1 MTLPPDEADDGTS
14 PNEAGAASSEGDGAP
29 EEGASSTAGA
39 GDLRGGEASVPSRA
53 DEGTPPAADAGDLP
67 HAEAS
72 VLPPADFDPAT
83 DPGITESIAPVAAME
98 AAVES
103 APEARLPAI
112 LESLVLAADRPLSTS
127 ELAELVGE
135 RERSKVDAALRA
147 LAEEYASRGIQL
159 HAVAGGWQFRTDP
172 RNAPWV
178 GRLLTQKPVRLTRAQ
193 LEVMAIVAYRQPITR
208 PEIDE
213 IRGVDSG
220 GTLKTLLDRSLIRI
234 LGKKEE
240 PGRPMLYGTTREFL
254 EFFNLK
260 DLKDL
265 PTLREYHELTGEGP
279 GEAPGLAATAA
290 AEASAAEAE
299 RALPP
304 PLERVELREDLQA
317 DLSELDEV
325 IRQATEKAQE
335 VERQLATEIAPPGA
349 APAGGAAP
357 PRSENE

>member
-1 MTLPPDEADDGTS
+1 MTLPPDEDDDGTS
-14 PNEAGAASSEGDGAP
+14 PNEAGVASPEGDGVP
-29 EEGASSTAGA
+29 EEGASSAVVA
-39 GDLRGGEASVPSRA
+39 GDGPVGEAPAPVPS
-53 DEGTPPAADAGDLP
+53 EG
-67 HAEAS
+67 
-72 VLPPADFDPAT
+72 FDPAT
-83 DPGITESIAPVAAME
+83 DPGITESLAPVVAAAE
-98 AAVES
+98 AAVEV
-103 APEARLPAI
+103 APETRLPSI
-112 LESLVLAADRPLSTS
+112 LESLVLAADRPLSTAD
-127 ELAELVGE
+127 LAELVGE
-135 RERSKVDAALRA
+135 RERSKVDAALRK

-220 GTLKTLLDRSLIRI
+220 GTLKTLLDRSLLRI

-279 GEAPGLAATAA
+279 GEAPGLAAVAA
-290 AEASAAEAE
+290 AQAGTAEAE
-299 RALPP
+299 RPPP
-304 PLERVELREDLQA
+304 PLERVELPEDLQA
-317 DLSELDEV
+317 DLGELDEM
-325 IRQATEKAQE
+325 IRQATEKAQA
-335 VERQLATEIAPPGA
+335 VERQLAAEIAPPGA
-349 APAGGAAP
+349 APAGGAPP